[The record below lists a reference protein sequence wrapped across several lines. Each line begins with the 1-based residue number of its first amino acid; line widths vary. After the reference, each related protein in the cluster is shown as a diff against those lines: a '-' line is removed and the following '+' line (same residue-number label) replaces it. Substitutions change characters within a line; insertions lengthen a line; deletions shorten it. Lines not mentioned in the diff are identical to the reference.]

1 MARTALKIRWTTTAA
16 DDLQSAHDFL
26 AEQSQVQ
33 ADKVIQ
39 RILSAI
45 DVLERFPEMGRPGR
59 VQGTRELVIKPFV
72 VAYRIRNS
80 EVHILSVLHAARKWP
95 EKL

>member
-1 MARTALKIRWTTTAA
+1 MARTALRIRWTKIAA
-16 DDLQSAHDFL
+16 DDLESAHDFL
-26 AEQSQVQ
+26 TEQSQVQ
-33 ADKVIQ
+33 ADKLIQ

-45 DVLERFPEMGRPGR
+45 DVLERFPQMGRPGR

-72 VAYRIRNS
+72 VAYRIQGS
-80 EVHILSVLHAARKWP
+80 EIHILSVLHAARKWP